1 MNEVNTKL
9 VNAME
14 GETPVAHKHE
24 GEHKHVA
31 PKTAEVKQEHEVKTN
46 EAHRM

>member
-24 GEHKHVA
+24 GEHSKHEHKHEDKA
-31 PKTAEVKQEHEVKTN
+31 KEAKT
-46 EAHRM
+46 EAHVM